1 MAVGD
6 SITTGTITTYMQNVH
21 ARAQQKVHRLAPWV
35 QNDQFKGKQ
44 MAYDGIGSIELGVI
58 SGRFAP
64 VEFADIEWNRRKV
77 TKRRFG
83 ATLPIDKNDI
93 NERLASPD
101 SSYVEQL
108 ANAIAR
114 KKDKVVVEA
123 MFADVAT
130 GEDFENTTTASS
142 DGVLT
147 VDATGGLT
155 YEKLLEIHQNFMDG
169 DVGNDMDASFVLGV
183 TGDEHTDLMSELE
196 LTSGDYSRQYVA
208 EKGTIQIAAG
218 INIVKFAANGANG
231 ADPILPVS
239 GGVRTSF
246 CMAKGA
252 ILLATAIEFNIVI
265 EQRNDKYSTYQIKCE
280 GSLGAVR
287 TEGKLIQK
295 VTTTD

>member
-6 SITTGTITTYMQNVH
+6 SITTNTITTYMSHVH
-21 ARAQQKVHRLAPWV
+21 ARAQQKKHRLAPYV
-35 QNDQFKGKQ
+35 MNDQFKGKQ
-44 MAYDGIGSIELGVI
+44 MAYDGVGTVELGTI

-77 TKRRFG
+77 TKARFG

-93 NERLASPD
+93 NERLSSPD
-101 SSYVEQL
+101 STYVEQL

-114 KKDKVVVEA
+114 QKDRVVVNA
-123 MFADVAT
+123 MFADVLT
-130 GEDFENTTTASS
+130 GEDFETTTTAAT

-147 VDATGGLT
+147 VTATSGLT
-155 YEKLLEIHQNFMDG
+155 YEKLLEIIQNFMDG
-169 DVGNDMDASFVLGV
+169 DVGNDMDTQFVMGI

-196 LTSGDYSRQYVA
+196 LTSGDYSRQYVV
-208 EKGTIQIAAG
+208 ESGSIQKAMG
-218 INIVKFAANGANG
+218 INFVKFAANGAGG

-246 CMAKGA
+246 CMATGA
-252 ILLATAIEFNIVI
+252 ILLATAIEFSIVI
-265 EQRNDKYSTYQIKCE
+265 EPRNDKYSTYQIKCE
-280 GSLGAVR
+280 GSIGAVR